1 MDMQEKIAE
10 RIKSLNTRYPF
21 TDNLN
26 FEVIAST
33 DVDSIA
39 TNLTSDTRE
48 LIVNKD
54 WLDSASDNDID
65 WTLLFIS
72 NLIDLEF
79 YEKQRELTNTQR
91 TKYNT
96 AVAYYVNGLIVDYE
110 DPDLKIIN
118 GALYSE
124 TYKGKSVE
132 EIAALL
138 DMNNLIKVDNK

>member
-1 MDMQEKIAE
+1 
-10 RIKSLNTRYPF
+10 
-21 TDNLN
+21 
-26 FEVIAST
+26 
-33 DVDSIA
+33 
-39 TNLTSDTRE
+39 
-48 LIVNKD
+48 
-54 WLDSASDNDID
+54 
-65 WTLLFIS
+65 LFIS